1 MNKQQFIDALREK
14 LSSLPPKDVEERLSC
29 YVEMIDDQ
37 VEEGISEEEAVSNI
51 GSVEKIAEQI
61 AADISLTKREK
72 KKTRQKRT
80 LRAWEIVLIALGSP
94 IWLSL
99 AIAAFAVIFSLYV
112 VLWSVI
118 ISFWAVFASFIGCAL
133 GGIAVGVLFIILQ
146 NALSGISMIGAG
158 LVCAG
163 LAIFTFFGCK
173 AATLGS
179 VWLTKKISIGIKNC
193 FVKKGGA

>member
-1 MNKQQFIDALREK
+1 MNQQEFIDALREK
-14 LSSLPPKDVEERLSC
+14 LSSLPPKDVEERLSF
-29 YVEMIDDQ
+29 YIEMIDDQ

-51 GSVEKIAEQI
+51 GNVEKIAEQI
-61 AADISLTKREK
+61 TADISLTKREK
-72 KKTRQKRT
+72 KKTIQKRT

-99 AIAAFAVIFSLYV
+99 AIAAFAIIFSLYV

-118 ISFWAVFASFIGCAL
+118 ASFWAVFASFIGCAL
-133 GGIAVGVLFIILQ
+133 GGIAVGVLFIILE
-146 NALSGISMIGAG
+146 NALSGIAMIGAG

-173 AATLGS
+173 AATLGG
-179 VWLTKKISIGIKNC
+179 VWLTKKITLCIKNC
-193 FVKKGGA
+193 FVKKEGA

>member
-1 MNKQQFIDALREK
+1 MNKQEFIDALREK
-14 LSSLPPKDVEERLSC
+14 LSSLPPKDVEERLSF

-51 GSVEKIAEQI
+51 GNVEKIAEQI
-61 AADISLTKREK
+61 TADISLTKREK
-72 KKTRQKRT
+72 KKTIQKRT
-80 LRAWEIVLIALGSP
+80 LRTWEIVLIALGSP

-118 ISFWAVFASFIGCAL
+118 ASFWAVFASFIGCAL

-163 LAIFTFFGCK
+163 LSIFTFFGCK

-193 FVKKGGA
+193 FVKKEGA